1 MASTTVILLG
11 IIILGFILIASMVK
25 VVPQRTVNNRRTTW
39 QIPCNLTAG
48 FQFLYLSL
56 TRCVTGTH

>member
-25 VVPQRTVNNRRTTW
+25 VVPQRTAIIVERLA
-39 QIPCNLTAG
+39 IPQPLSG
-48 FQFLYLSL
+48 LFLYLSL